1 MILSP
6 EASVTLLQALMTV
19 TTVAA
24 ILWLGIG
31 IPMGIKSPTAW
42 RLAFGNLALSA
53 GAYFAATPDDSSD
66 LHIYRLAVACF
77 VWGSIAMRSG
87 VSRLMNASDMSA
99 REVVILLAI
108 TGIALVWLTPSPLV
122 HTGFHGFAFVISCL
136 LAWSYAR
143 AGQDILNGIKQ
154 YFNWRGGLLV
164 SAPFLVLA
172 SIFSLRAMLCLGD
185 DNLVAPLL
193 IGRVSDSPLLAL
205 SVMILALAANVSMF
219 SITIAHLLARIN
231 HLADHDGLTN
241 TLNRRAMDERI
252 RNEQLRCTRS
262 GEHYSLVIID
272 LDYFKSINERF
283 GHEGGDSALKQAAR
297 SMMAVLRNTECMG
310 RFGGEEFTVLLP
322 LMNLE
327 EAAQRAEQMRLA
339 LLNARIVFD
348 SETIPIT
355 ASFGVST
362 LRSDYDSP
370 ETLMQRADR
379 AMYRAKATGR
389 NRVETDKDMPL
400 RGDSMVW
407 EG

>member
-1 MILSP
+1 
-6 EASVTLLQALMTV
+6 
-19 TTVAA
+19 
-24 ILWLGIG
+24 
-31 IPMGIKSPTAW
+31 
-42 RLAFGNLALSA
+42 
-53 GAYFAATPDDSSD
+53 
-66 LHIYRLAVACF
+66 
-77 VWGSIAMRSG
+77 
-87 VSRLMNASDMSA
+87 
-99 REVVILLAI
+99 
-108 TGIALVWLTPSPLV
+108 
-122 HTGFHGFAFVISCL
+122 
-136 LAWSYAR
+136 
-143 AGQDILNGIKQ
+143 
-154 YFNWRGGLLV
+154 
-164 SAPFLVLA
+164 
-172 SIFSLRAMLCLGD
+172 MLCLGD

-310 RFGGEEFTVLLP
+310 RLGGEEFTVLLP